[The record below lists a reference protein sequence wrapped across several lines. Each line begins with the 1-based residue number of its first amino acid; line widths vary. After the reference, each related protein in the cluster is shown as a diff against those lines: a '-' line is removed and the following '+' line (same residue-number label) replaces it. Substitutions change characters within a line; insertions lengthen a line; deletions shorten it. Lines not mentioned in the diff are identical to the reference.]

1 MAGDLVI
8 EEGDLEV
15 LRPYERPV
23 RQTAVGDRRDGGRLH
38 LLRGW
43 RE

>member
-15 LRPYERPV
+15 LR
-23 RQTAVGDRRDGGRLH
+23 DRTRDLSGRLRPCPASG
-38 LLRGW
+38 LPPTA
-43 RE
+43 EEM

>member
-15 LRPYERPV
+15 LRERPV